1 MQIMYTERDHTFVV
15 CAYKESAYLED
26 AIRSLIRQTVRGR
39 ILVSTSTPNAWIE
52 HLCDKYGLPLVINEG
67 ERSIAKDWNFG
78 YNAAETPLVTIAHQD
93 DIYEPEFLRRTL
105 DALNGGTGKNIQIVF
120 TDYCELRAGKKISK
134 NKLLTVK
141 RILLL
146 PLRIKFLA
154 KIRFVKRRILSFGNP
169 ICCPS
174 VTLVKENLGV
184 SAFDTQYV
192 NGCDYKT
199 WAALANK
206 EGMFLYV
213 PEKLMAHRIHAES
226 ATTKNV
232 ADGTRKQED
241 LEIMCGFWPKWV
253 AKQIHRLYVNGE
265 KSNMV

>member
-1 MQIMYTERDHTFVV
+1 MYTERDHTFVV

-26 AIRSLIRQTVRGR
+26 AIRSLIHQTVKSR
-39 ILVSTSTPNAWIE
+39 IIVSTSTPNAWIE
-52 HLCDKYGLPLVINEG
+52 SLCEKYGLLLVVNRG
-67 ERSIAKDWNFG
+67 ESSIAKDWNFG
-78 YNAAETPLVTIAHQD
+78 YDAAETPLVTIAHQD
-93 DIYEPEFLRRTL
+93 DIYEPKFLERTL
-105 DALNGGTGKNIQIVF
+105 HALNRGTGENVQIVF
-120 TDYCELRAGKKISK
+120 TDYCELRAGKKVCR

-141 RILLL
+141 RILLF
-146 PLRIKFLA
+146 PLRIRSLG
-154 KIRFVKRRILSFGNP
+154 KIPFVKGRVLSFGNP

-174 VTLVKENLGV
+174 VTLVKENLGA
-184 SAFDTQYV
+184 SAFDERYV

-199 WAALANK
+199 WAGLANK

-241 LEIMCGFWPKWV
+241 LQIMCEFWPRWV
-253 AKQIHRLYVNGE
+253 AKQIHRLYVKGE

>member
-1 MQIMYTERDHTFVV
+1 MYTERDHTFVV

-26 AIRSLIRQTVRGR
+26 AIRSLARQTVKSR
-39 ILVSTSTPNAWIE
+39 IVVSTSTPNAWIE
-52 HLCDKYGLPLVINEG
+52 GLCEKYGLPLVVNRG
-67 ERSIAKDWNFG
+67 ESSIAKDWNFG
-78 YNAAETPLVTIAHQD
+78 YNAAETPLVTVAHQD
-93 DIYEPEFLRRTL
+93 DIYEPAFLLRTL
-105 DALNGGTGKNIQIVF
+105 SALNRVAGKKVQIVF
-120 TDYCELRAGKKISK
+120 TDYCELRAGKKICR

-146 PLRIKFLA
+146 PLRIRALGKF
-154 KIRFVKRRILSFGNP
+154 RFMKRRVLSFGNP

-174 VTLVKENLGV
+174 VTLVKENLGA
-184 SAFDTQYV
+184 SAFDERYV

-199 WAALANK
+199 WAGLANK

-241 LEIMCGFWPKWV
+241 LEIMCEFWPGWV
-253 AKQIHRLYVNGE
+253 AKQIHRLYVKGE

>member
-1 MQIMYTERDHTFVV
+1 MYTERDHTFVV

-26 AIRSLIRQTVRGR
+26 AIRSLVHQTVKCR
-39 ILVSTSTPNAWIE
+39 IIVSTSTPNAWIE
-52 HLCDKYGLPLVINEG
+52 SLCEKYGLLLVVNRG
-67 ERSIAKDWNFG
+67 ESSIAKDWNFG
-78 YNAAETPLVTIAHQD
+78 YDAVETPLVTVAHQD
-93 DIYEPEFLRRTL
+93 DIYEPKFLERTL
-105 DALNGGTGKNIQIVF
+105 HALNRVAGENVQIVF
-120 TDYCELRAGKKISK
+120 TDYCELRAGKKVCR

-146 PLRIKFLA
+146 PLRIRSLGKFP
-154 KIRFVKRRILSFGNP
+154 FVKERVLSFGNP

-174 VTLVKENLGV
+174 VTLVKENLGAAV
-184 SAFDTQYV
+184 FDERYV

-199 WAALANK
+199 WAGLANK

-241 LEIMCGFWPKWV
+241 LEIMCEFWPRWV
-253 AKQIHRLYVNGE
+253 AKQIHRLYVKGE
-265 KSNMV
+265 KSNTV